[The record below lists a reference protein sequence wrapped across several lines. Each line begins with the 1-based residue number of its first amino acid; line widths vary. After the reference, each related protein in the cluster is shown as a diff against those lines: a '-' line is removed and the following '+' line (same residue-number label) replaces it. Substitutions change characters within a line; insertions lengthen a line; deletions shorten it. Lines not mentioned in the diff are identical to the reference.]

1 MICYSDATF
10 YYVLKLMFSTKQ
22 FKGLVSLNTNKNLYF
37 ASMGHHKYSQL
48 VANRNNNSMAYLG
61 VFK

>member
-1 MICYSDATF
+1 MICYSDGTF
-10 YYVLKLMFSTKQ
+10 YYLLKLMFSTKQ

-37 ASMGHHKYSQL
+37 ASMGHHKYSAL